1 MFGVYPRASGESD
14 SFRSTM
20 LFRRDYCRTMS
31 AIDGVPRAIPSLGR
45 VRNRE
50 EAEAKFGRNRVDTYV
65 GGLMRG
71 DPLADA
77 FASDCAKIGRAT
89 GMAMLARWL
98 DGEPID
104 SIEGAP
110 DSLRALAAQ
119 VEATPAYVNFEQID
133 RGAAAF
139 SRNAREAGIA
149 LSTTS
154 LVSGYNNSSASK
166 PLIVTGRFSEM
177 APVRAI
183 ETSMWV
189 FSVGR
194 PGGLHRDSEGF
205 KRTIRVRMIHA
216 FVRRHILSSV
226 EWDTHRDGVPINQA
240 DLAYTVVEF
249 MWLPVRSV
257 QRLGIY
263 YTPEDLEA
271 IYALWRYMGY
281 LMGVDEDLL
290 VRNGREAQSLE
301 NLHMALSPPPDDD
314 CRLLTHVLLT
324 DVLAVD
330 LKQASGA
337 IGLVGRRYGRQ
348 FVQGLTRAFVGKSIA
363 DNLDIDDT
371 AWQYLPKVVSP
382 AMNVVSRLR
391 YLVPGANDR
400 RMRRSLAEVDN
411 LLAVNSRERGM
422 VHDLVDHA
430 AESRDA
436 VAHPASTT

>member
-1 MFGVYPRASGESD
+1 
-14 SFRSTM
+14 
-20 LFRRDYCRTMS
+20 
-31 AIDGVPRAIPSLGR
+31 
-45 VRNRE
+45 
-50 EAEAKFGRNRVDTYV
+50 
-65 GGLMRG
+65 LMRG
-71 DPLADA
+71 DPIADT
-77 FASDCAKIGRAT
+77 FAADCAKIGRAK

-98 DGEPID
+98 DGEPVD
-104 SIEGAP
+104 SIAGAP

-119 VEATPAYVNFEQID
+119 VEATPAYVDYEQID

-139 SRNAREAGIA
+139 SRNAREAGIS

-189 FSVGR
+189 FAVGR

-216 FVRRHILSSV
+216 FVRRHILSSAK
-226 EWDTHRDGVPINQA
+226 WDTHSDGVPINQA

-257 QRLGIY
+257 QKLGIY
-263 YTPEDLEA
+263 YTPADLEA

-290 VRNGREAQSLE
+290 VRNGREAQNLE
-301 NLHMALSPPPDDD
+301 NVHMALSPPPDND

-337 IGLVGRRYGRQ
+337 IGLVGRQFGRQ

-363 DNLDIDDT
+363 DSLDIEET
-371 AWQYLPKVVSP
+371 MWQYVPKVVSP
-382 AMNVVSRLR
+382 AMNITSRAR
-391 YLVPGANDR
+391 YRIPGANER

-411 LLAVNSRERGM
+411 LLGVNARSRGM

-430 AESRDA
+430 AESGDMI
-436 VAHPASTT
+436 AHPASSK